1 MFFATEKILM
11 KTIDLKKIEHNVKIG
26 DNSKELDPTLFQDSL
41 FLVDGDPIGF
51 YLAKLPDKLEKL
63 VNISNFELNSD
74 RVPKSEMKR
83 SSGMFGNEDK
93 DVSQYS
99 CIIGS
104 IPPKPHMR
112 RSYATK
118 SSVHAVQSARNFVKS
133 MIMAGEEALK
143 IVEDVTPEVY
153 KTHRD
158 SVEKQVPEKW
168 RFAKLFTSSI
178 SNCNIACGV
187 HQDNLN
193 VRGAVNV
200 IITKRRNAKGG
211 NLFVPDYGTTFN
223 SADNSMLVYPAWR
236 NMHGVTPIVLT
247 HPGGYRNSL
256 VWYALNAFKNY

>member
-1 MFFATEKILM
+1 MRTV
-11 KTIDLKKIEHNVKIG
+11 DLKQVAHDVKIG
-26 DNSKELDPTLFQDSL
+26 DQPKELPPTLFEDSL
-41 FLVDGDPIGF
+41 FLSDGEPIGF
-51 YLAKLPDKLEKL
+51 YLAKLPDKLENL
-63 VNISNFELNSD
+63 VNISNLELNSN

-83 SSGMFGNEDK
+83 SSGLFGNADK
-93 DVSQYS
+93 DVLQYS

-118 SSVHAVQSARNFVKS
+118 SSVHAVQSARTFVKS

-143 IVEDVTPEVY
+143 IVEAVTPAVY
-153 KTHRD
+153 RIPRD
-158 SVEKQVPEKW
+158 SVEKQVPQKW
-168 RFAKLFTSSI
+168 RFATLFTSSI

-193 VRGAVNV
+193 VRGAINV
-200 IITKRRNAKGG
+200 IITKRRNSKGG

-236 NMHGVTPIVLT
+236 NMHGVTPIFPT

-256 VWYALNAFKNY
+256 IWYALNAFKSY